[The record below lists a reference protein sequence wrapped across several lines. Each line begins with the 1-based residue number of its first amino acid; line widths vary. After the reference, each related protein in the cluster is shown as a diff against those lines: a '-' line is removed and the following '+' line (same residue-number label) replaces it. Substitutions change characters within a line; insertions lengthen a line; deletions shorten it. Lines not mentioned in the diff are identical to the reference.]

1 MTKHKKIQGSERAG
15 LGRGW
20 GWEGGGIRKEKR
32 PLESNSGKFS
42 QSAPE
47 AADTTICTTQRH
59 LKIQRGLLECS
70 ILVPMGD
77 ECRGKK
83 DRERDRGGGSQVAQ
97 FEKEGEREKQL
108 VEREKKKYQHEKF
121 SLCFP

>member
-20 GWEGGGIRKEKR
+20 GWEWEVGGIRKEKR

-83 DRERDRGGGSQVAQ
+83 DRERDGG
-97 FEKEGEREKQL
+97 
-108 VEREKKKYQHEKF
+108 
-121 SLCFP
+121 